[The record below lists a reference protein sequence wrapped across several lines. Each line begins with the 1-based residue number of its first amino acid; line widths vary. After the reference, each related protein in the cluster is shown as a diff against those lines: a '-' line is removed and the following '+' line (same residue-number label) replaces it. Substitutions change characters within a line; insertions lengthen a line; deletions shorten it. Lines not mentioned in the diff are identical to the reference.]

1 MSSFTR
7 NSLIVVGLL
16 VVAFA
21 LIQWVKFSIANSEV
35 QLVATPV
42 NIPFELGSWQGKE
55 FPVSE
60 DVYEI
65 LETDS
70 VFLREYRDKDGYPVV
85 LAIVF
90 ANKIRGAFH
99 PPEICYAG
107 SGLELVGKDV
117 EAIDL
122 VEGTS
127 LRANKL
133 LLESAPRQ
141 EAVTAW
147 YWYTAGEQAMPSFYR
162 QQLHL
167 LKDLILQK
175 PLRGMLV
182 RVSVQEHSE
191 IGKAKAYQ
199 FMQDFGT
206 YLTGLN

>member
-1 MSSFTR
+1 M
-7 NSLIVVGLL
+7 LIV
-16 VVAFA
+16 AFT
-21 LIQWVKFSIANSEV
+21 LIQWVKFSIANPDD
-35 QLVATPV
+35 QLAAAPV
-42 NIPFELGSWQGKE
+42 DIPIELGSWQGKE
-55 FPVSE
+55 FPVSD

-70 VFLREYRDKDGYPVV
+70 VFLREYRDREGYPVV

-107 SGLELVGKDV
+107 SGLELAGKEV

-122 VEGTS
+122 ADGTS
-127 LRANKL
+127 LKANKL
-133 LLESAPRQ
+133 LLKSAPRQ
-141 EAVTAW
+141 EVVTAW
-147 YWYTAGEQAMPSFYR
+147 YWYTAGEQATPSFYR

-167 LKDLILQK
+167 LKDLLLQK
-175 PLRGMLV
+175 PLKGMLV

-191 IGKAKAYQ
+191 VGKAKAYQ
-199 FMQDFGT
+199 FMQDFGA